1 MGMRPDT
8 LARNA
13 RHESGRRKIMTLR
26 ATSERSSPRAR
37 RILSLWLPSLP
48 TDRIA
53 RERSRASFLRQA
65 HDAACVV
72 VVSERG
78 ALRLAA
84 VNQAAAALG
93 LKPGLAL
100 ADARA
105 LIGNGA
111 HGLDVV
117 PAEPAADAAC
127 LGQLAAWCG
136 RYTPWAAIDG
146 ADGLWL
152 DVTGCAHLV
161 GSERR
166 LIDDLAT
173 RLGRLGFVVRAAIA
187 DTPGAAWAL
196 ARFGDGNPVVPPGGV
211 RAALDPLSPV
221 ALRLPPAVVE
231 TLDRLG
237 LRRIAELHALPR
249 DGLAARFGD
258 QVRRRLDQALG
269 LASEPISPRRP
280 VPPHRVHLA
289 FAEPAG
295 ADEDVAR
302 IARHLL
308 GELCA
313 RLAASELGARR
324 LTLTLYRVE
333 GTLLEATIGASRP
346 TRDAKALARL
356 FAPRLETLDPG
367 FGIEAATLE
376 ASVVEPLLPAQL
388 ALTPAARAAAD
399 LADAAEAPDLAPLVD
414 RLANRL
420 GADAVLRLELC
431 ESHAP
436 ERAMRRLRL
445 VDHPFDPAHRRLG
458 EPRHSGS
465 ASWTDAP
472 ARPFR
477 LLSCPEPIEVTA
489 PVPDDPPLLF
499 HWRRMVHRVARAD
512 GPERL
517 SPEWWRIYRRAR
529 PAAPS
534 SPDAACMTAGTRDY
548 YRIEDAGGRRFWV
561 YRAGLFRP
569 GDPPPRWFLHGV
581 FG

>member
-1 MGMRPDT
+1 MRT
-8 LARNA
+8 TNA
-13 RHESGRRKIMTLR
+13 RFGAS
-26 ATSERSSPRAR
+26 AR

-48 TDRIA
+48 TDRITG
-53 RERSRASFLRQA
+53 ERSRASPLRRVDDLA
-65 HDAACVV
+65 RAVV
-72 VVSERG
+72 IVVNERG

-84 VNQAAAALG
+84 VNRTAVTLG

-105 LIGNGA
+105 LIGNQAGT
-111 HGLDVV
+111 LDVV
-117 PAEPAADAAC
+117 PAAPAADAAC
-127 LGQLAAWCG
+127 LDRLAAWCG

-152 DVTGCAHLV
+152 DLTGCAHLA
-161 GSERR
+161 GGERR
-166 LIDDLAT
+166 LIDDLVA
-173 RLGRLGFVVRAAIA
+173 RLGRLGFIARAAIA

-196 ARFGDGNPVVPPGGV
+196 ARFGEGNPVVPRGGV
-211 RAALDPLSPV
+211 RTALDPLSPA
-221 ALRLPPAVVE
+221 ALRLPPAIVE

-269 LASEPISPRRP
+269 LVSEPISPRRP
-280 VPPHRVHLA
+280 VPPHRAHLA

-295 ADEDVAR
+295 ASEDVAR

-308 GELCA
+308 DELCA
-313 RLAASELGARR
+313 RLAANELGTRR
-324 LTLTLYRVE
+324 LALVLYRVD
-333 GTLLEATIGASRP
+333 GTLVEATIGTSRP

-356 FAPRLETLDPG
+356 FAPHLETLDPG
-367 FGIEAATLE
+367 FGIEAARLD
-376 ASVVEPLLPAQL
+376 ACIVEPLLPAQL
-388 ALTPAARAAAD
+388 AFTPAARAAAD

-445 VDHPFDPAHRRLG
+445 IDHPLGPAQGRSG
-458 EPRHSGS
+458 GPPRAGS

-477 LLSCPEPIEVTA
+477 LLAYPEPIEVTA

-499 HWRRMVHRVARAD
+499 RWRRTVHRVARAD

-517 SPEWWRIYRRAR
+517 SPEWWRIYRGAR

-534 SPDAACMTAGTRDY
+534 SPSGPAAARMNGSPRDY

-561 YRAGLFRP
+561 YRTGIFRP